1 MINVIDYIKLVLK
14 KKNWTNQRL
23 CDELNKIESQLGE
36 SRTSKQNI
44 SNYLNGRWDFRP
56 KVLAKYELALGL
68 PVGTLINMVAPP
80 LTKNGQKELE
90 ETIKKVREVKI

>member
-1 MINVIDYIKLVLK
+1 MISVIDYIKLVLK

-36 SRTSKQNI
+36 SRTSRQNI
-44 SNYLNGRWDFRP
+44 SNYLNGQWDFRP
-56 KVLAKYELALGL
+56 KVLVKYELALGL
-68 PVGTLINMVAPP
+68 PVGTLIKMVAPP